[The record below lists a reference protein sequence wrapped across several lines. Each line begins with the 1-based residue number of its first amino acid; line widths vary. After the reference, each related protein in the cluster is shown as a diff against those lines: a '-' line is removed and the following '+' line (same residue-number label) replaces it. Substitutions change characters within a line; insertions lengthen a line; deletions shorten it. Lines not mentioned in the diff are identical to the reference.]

1 MAVCSVDPVGCHAT
15 VDYLHMPG
23 QAYFVFF
30 LSQAVSAVYTNKFIH
45 DIYVIMFNIIW
56 HKLWPFLCCHI
67 IIFMRCVPVQ
77 FHDISM

>member
-23 QAYFVFF
+23 QAFLVF
-30 LSQAVSAVYTNKFIH
+30 LSQAVSAAYTNIFMH
-45 DIYVIMFNIIW
+45 DIYVIVFDIIW
-56 HKLWPFLCCHI
+56 HKLWPFMWCHV
-67 IIFMRCVPVQ
+67 IIFMRCVSVQ

>member
-1 MAVCSVDPVGCHAT
+1 MAVCSVDPVGCYST

-23 QAYFVFF
+23 QAFLGFF
-30 LSQAVSAVYTNKFIH
+30 LSQAVSAVYTNIFIH

-56 HKLWPFLCCHI
+56 HKLWPFMWCHV
-67 IIFMRCVPVQ
+67 IIFMICVPVQ